1 MHYKLIRSIGH
12 NIKEGFFGPSGH
24 PELIINHKKKY
35 AYLVNSK
42 AACTSIKQSI
52 IRDLGYN
59 IKDSENPHHYP
70 LNQNE
75 RLFVHKNLKD
85 YYIFTVV
92 REPVRRIE
100 SLYLNKFKQF
110 ETIEK
115 EGFYF
120 QRYMGGIFSLNIS
133 FRQFVDTIVDIPDFY
148 SDRHFVSQSY
158 LINKSQKMFCSKVN
172 VFKLE
177 CPDTFSILKN
187 EFGLDIISKSNQSN
201 HNYAKDVL
209 EDCRAQLIKRY
220 ADDFVKLG
228 YQF

>member
-12 NIKEGFFGPSGH
+12 NILEGLFGPSGH

-52 IRDLGYN
+52 IRDLGYS
-59 IKDSENPHHYP
+59 IKDSENPHHFQLKP
-70 LNQNE
+70 NE
-75 RLFVHKNLKD
+75 RIFTPKNLKN
-85 YYIFTVV
+85 YNIFTVV
-92 REPVRRIE
+92 REPVKRIE

-115 EGFYF
+115 EGFYY

-133 FRQFVDTIVDIPDFY
+133 FRQFVDTIVEIPDYY
-148 SDRHFVSQSY
+148 SDRHFVSQNY
-158 LINKSQKMFCSKVN
+158 LINKSEKMFGSKVN

-187 EFGLDIISKSNQSN
+187 ECGLDINTKANQSN
-201 HNYAKDVL
+201 HDYSKSML
-209 EDCRAQLIKRY
+209 EDCRSLLIKRY
-220 ADDFVKLG
+220 ADDFDKLG
-228 YQF
+228 YSF